1 MKYYIAARSAEIIQ
15 NSITSAGDAAWG
27 TPSRAQARMGE
38 DAAAGPAEK
47 GQL

>member
-1 MKYYIAARSAEIIQ
+1 MKYCMAAGPAENIQ